1 MRLVVVGN
9 GMVGHRLVAALRDRD
24 PGGTWEITV
33 LAEEGRPA
41 YDRVRLS
48 AWFDGEAL
56 DLPAVDGVAVR
67 LGEPALTLDPAGR
80 KVFTRDAAYD
90 YDALVLATG
99 SYPFVPPIPGRDR
112 PGCYVYRTIED
123 LEAIRAASHEA
134 KVGAVIG
141 GGLLGLEAAKALCD
155 LGLETHIVEFA
166 PRLMA
171 VQVDEGGASIL
182 RRKIE

>member
-80 KVFTRDAAYD
+80 KVFTRGAAYLSD
-90 YDALVLATG
+90 YVFDGKFIDESLGATLLALLPLTAGIAPVILALLAVALFFLAP
-99 SYPFVPPIPGRDR
+99 SARILVPFLVIPAAAAAR
-112 PGCYVYRTIED
+112 P
-123 LEAIRAASHEA
+123 LALSRALR
-134 KVGAVIG
+134 I
-141 GGLLGLEAAKALCD
+141 LL
-155 LGLETHIVEFA
+155 
-166 PRLMA
+166 
-171 VQVDEGGASIL
+171 
-182 RRKIE
+182 